1 MNLAIA
7 VSTKGV
13 SRKWLAGWTDLL
25 MRLSA
30 LESAQVSF
38 VFNYAPVVC
47 MARVDAAA
55 ALLETGA
62 ELFLFLDDDNPPS
75 GVAVAQ
81 LIADLAASTD
91 RSIMAGWYWLR
102 DEDSG
107 ETALSFG
114 RALRVIGSKL
124 MRRRPADERDF
135 LDRDAPDIQ
144 EIDWTGLGMVL
155 MRREVLQQL
164 TAAAFLPEHEPDDS
178 VTNPGAGWLWD
189 DMAFCK
195 RARAVG
201 LRIFVDRRVKLEH
214 LKLVDVANF
223 LLAGEAAKEPPSAG
237 TDHQNAIFG
246 QGVGVPANLRLDPP
260 PVAIE
265 TIDAAA
271 AAAPSES
278 AETAFV
284 IPEPVIC
291 DKPGCQLQ
299 ANHPGSCYPGAA

>member
-1 MNLAIA
+1 MHLAIA
-7 VSTKGV
+7 VSTKSV

-124 MRRRPADERDF
+124 MRRRPADETDF
-135 LDRDAPDIQ
+135 LNPQAPEIQ

-155 MRREVLQQL
+155 MRREVLQYL
-164 TAAAFLPEHEPDDS
+164 TAAAFVPEYEAIEADAPIKH
-178 VTNPGAGWLWD
+178 GAGWIWD

-195 RARAVG
+195 KAKAAGFR
-201 LRIFVDRRVKLEH
+201 LFVDRRVKLEH
-214 LKLVDVANF
+214 LKLGNV
-223 LLAGEAAKEPPSAG
+223 LPAGEAAKEPPAPSAG
-237 TDHQNAIFG
+237 T
-246 QGVGVPANLRLDPP
+246 VEC
-260 PVAIE
+260 PVCKNHHIARRTCMHCGGKGSVTKE
-265 TIDAAA
+265 
-271 AAAPSES
+271 PEQS
-278 AETAFV
+278 AETVFLN
-284 IPEPVIC
+284 PEPVMC

-299 ANHPGSCYPGAA
+299 ANHPGSCYPGAAA